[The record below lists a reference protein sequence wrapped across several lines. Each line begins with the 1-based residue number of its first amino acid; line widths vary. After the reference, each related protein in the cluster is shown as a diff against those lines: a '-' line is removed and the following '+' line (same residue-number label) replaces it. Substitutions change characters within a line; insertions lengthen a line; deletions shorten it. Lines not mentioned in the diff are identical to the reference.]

1 MKTPFF
7 KKFSSA
13 LLLVIVLHLSLVAT
27 NVLHGNLSQALWID
41 GLILVLFGLGILI
54 VIPGFKTGSETFA
67 LRFLGLTTIQILVM
81 MFLMVGIIFG
91 RIEDARYWAFTALIL
106 FGIILAIQSV
116 LFVQQVNKK

>member
-106 FGIILAIQSV
+106 FGIILAIQSI

>member
-41 GLILVLFGLGILI
+41 ALILVLFGLGILI

-106 FGIILAIQSV
+106 FGIILAIQSI

>member
-54 VIPGFKTGSETFA
+54 VIPGLKPGSETFA

-106 FGIILAIQSV
+106 FGIILAIQSI

>member
-54 VIPGFKTGSETFA
+54 VIPGLKPGSETFA

>member
-41 GLILVLFGLGILI
+41 ALILVLFGLGILI